1 MLMKGFRSIR
11 SCRTITVVRQK
22 GGETLINQ
30 ISVITQASHYEQQQ
44 EPYTDDQII
53 DMFLATCSRSKYT
66 IRNYKQAIERFRQ
79 FISRKS
85 LSEVTWQEI
94 EVYKIGLMRG
104 YYSPQKKPLAS
115 ATVASFI
122 APLRSLY
129 KWGSD
134 PNIAL
139 FSLNPTS
146 CVRIPTIPINSKNH
160 FLTKQEVG
168 RFLEQLK
175 KQSVRDYLI
184 GLTFILTGLR
194 LSELSSIEWGHFTKD
209 IVEAS
214 IWLTVMDGKGG
225 KQRTIKVPQQ
235 LWKLFQQYLQSQEA
249 DGKNGQRLFPLSGR
263 QIERIIR
270 QASRQCDMGKSFTPH
285 WLRHTNATLALLY
298 GASLQQVQENLGHSH
313 INTTQR
319 YLHTVEQLKKAAP
332 DFVQEG
338 LIEFL

>member
-1 MLMKGFRSIR
+1 MN
-11 SCRTITVVRQK
+11 
-22 GGETLINQ
+22 NQ
-30 ISVITQASHYEQQQ
+30 GSAFTQVSNYEQQQ
-44 EPYTDDQII
+44 ESYTDDQII
-53 DMFLATCSRSKYT
+53 DMFLATCSRSRYT
-66 IRNYKQAIERFRQ
+66 IRNYKQAIEQFRQ

-85 LSEVTWQEI
+85 LSHVTWQEI

-104 YYSPQKKPLAS
+104 YYSHTKKPLAS

-134 PNIAL
+134 PNIGL
-139 FSLNPTS
+139 FKLNPTS
-146 CVRIPTIPINSKNH
+146 CVRMPTIPVNSKNH
-160 FLTKQEVG
+160 FLTKREVG
-168 RFLEQLK
+168 RLLEQLK
-175 KQSVRDYLI
+175 KQSDRDYLI
-184 GLTFILTGLR
+184 GLTFILMGLR
-194 LSELSSIEWGHFTKD
+194 LSELSSVEWGHFTKD
-209 IVEAS
+209 VMEAS

-225 KQRTIKVPQQ
+225 KQRTIKVPHQ
-235 LWKLFQQYLQSQEA
+235 LWELLLQYLKSNEP
-249 DGKNGQRLFPLSGR
+249 DKNGEQKLFPLSGR

-270 QASRQCDMGKSFTPH
+270 QASSQCDLGKSFTPH

>member
-1 MLMKGFRSIR
+1 M
-11 SCRTITVVRQK
+11 
-22 GGETLINQ
+22 INQ
-30 ISVITQASHYEQQQ
+30 VSAFTSVSLYEQQQ

-79 FISRKS
+79 FISHKS

-104 YYSPQKKPLAS
+104 YYSQNKKPLAS

-139 FSLNPTS
+139 FKMNPTS
-146 CVRIPTIPINSKNH
+146 CVRIPTIPVNSKNH
-160 FLTKQEVG
+160 YLTKQEVG
-168 RFLEQLK
+168 SLLNQLK
-175 KQSVRDYLI
+175 KQSDRDYLI
-184 GLTFILTGLR
+184 GLTFVLTGLR
-194 LSELSSIEWGHFTKD
+194 LSELSSIEWNHFSKD
-209 IVEAS
+209 ALEAS
-214 IWLTVMDGKGG
+214 MWLTVMDGKGG
-225 KQRTIKVPQQ
+225 KRRTIKVPQP
-235 LWKLFQQYLQSQEA
+235 LWELLLQHLKS
-249 DGKNGQRLFPLSGR
+249 DKPDKKNEQRLFPLSGR
-263 QIERIIR
+263 QIERIIQ
-270 QASRQCDMGKSFTPH
+270 QASRQCDLGKSFTPH

-332 DFVQEG
+332 DFVHES
-338 LIEFL
+338 LTEYL

>member
-1 MLMKGFRSIR
+1 MDEGSQF
-11 SCRTITVVRQK
+11 
-22 GGETLINQ
+22 
-30 ISVITQASHYEQQQ
+30 TQLSTFKQHEA
-44 EPYTDDQII
+44 YTDEQII

-79 FISRKS
+79 FISHKP
-85 LSEVTWQEI
+85 LAEVTWQEI

-104 YYSPQKKPLAS
+104 YYSPQKKPLAT

-139 FSLNPTS
+139 FKINPTS
-146 CVRIPTIPINSKNH
+146 CVRMPTIQVNSKNH
-160 FLTKQEVG
+160 YLTQKEVG
-168 RFLEQLK
+168 HFLKQLK
-175 KQSVRDYLI
+175 NQSIRDYLI
-184 GLTFILTGLR
+184 GLTFVLTGLR
-194 LSELSSIEWGHFTKD
+194 LSELSSIEWGHFIKD
-209 IVEAS
+209 AAETS
-214 IWLTVMDGKGG
+214 IWLMVMEGKGS
-225 KQRTIKVPQQ
+225 KQRTVKVPPQ
-235 LWKLFQQYLQSQEA
+235 LWELLLHYAKSLDPNQRL
-249 DGKNGQRLFPLSGR
+249 DPRLFPLSGR
-263 QIERIIR
+263 QIERIIGK
-270 QASRQCDMGKSFTPH
+270 ASKKCDIGKSFTPH

-338 LIEFL
+338 LLEFL